1 MVATEKV
8 TVKVSQKVTV
18 KKQKIIDKIKEN
30 PYITQEE
37 LAEIIGITRKS
48 IIANMKKLQA
58 NRVIERLGA
67 DKNGMWVVKM

>member
-18 KKQKIIDKIKEN
+18 NQQKIIDKIKEN